1 MDDSELPKDWISK
14 MSQKHNKIY
23 YFNTITGETSWK
35 FPTIEE
41 EKVCSPNTG
50 NKRSIDE
57 VLLLKDSKPAL
68 KKKLSEEIPLKVEIA
83 VIVPYRD
90 LHVEQKRKLHLD
102 HFIPEMTNFLLQSN
116 KSFKIYIVEQSNDNR
131 KFNRGKL
138 LNIGYEL
145 AKRDG
150 CEIFTFHD
158 VDLIP
163 SKELLKYYTTKPMK
177 ENPVHIARVWDR
189 YSGNKSYFGGIV
201 TFSTEQYENINGYP
215 NNFWGW
221 GGEDDEL
228 YKRTKKLNYQ
238 IISPTEGSIIDLEEM
253 TLNDKLN
260 FLREHKVWK
269 CMNKVEVLA
278 EHESTWSQNGLC
290 NLSYKELSST
300 ILNDHSVMIK
310 VDVLLNDHWS
320 DYVCDLSNKQ
330 LELSVN
336 ELKQK
341 MIEKKK

>member
-1 MDDSELPKDWISK
+1 MCEPDLPKDWISK

-23 YFNTITGETSWK
+23 YFNIVTGETSWK
-35 FPTIEE
+35 FPTIET
-41 EKVCSPNTG
+41 CSPKKCDTG
-50 NKRSIDE
+50 KRSIDE
-57 VLLLKDSKPAL
+57 VLKGSNDEKVAL
-68 KKKLSEEIPLKVEIA
+68 KKKSSEEIPSKVEVA

-102 HFIPEMTNFLLQSN
+102 RFIPEITNFLLQSN
-116 KSFKIYIVEQSNDNR
+116 KSFRIYIVEQSDDNR

-177 ENPVHIARVWDR
+177 DNPVHIARVWDR
-189 YSGNKSYFGGIV
+189 YSGNQSYFGGIV

-228 YKRTKKLNYQ
+228 YKRTKKLNYK

-278 EHESTWSQNGLC
+278 EHESTWSENGLC

-300 ILNDHSVMIK
+300 ALNDYAVMIK
-310 VDVLLNDHWS
+310 VDVSLNGHWS
-320 DYVCDLSNKQ
+320 DYVCDQSNRQ

-336 ELKQK
+336 DLKQK
-341 MIEKKK
+341 MLEKK